1 MSSARIH
8 CAMLNIPQ
16 STHDLISPFTVEDND
31 EVGRRSTIT
40 SKIGRA
46 PCCDKIDMKK
56 DKDYIKK
63 CGTWIALAQKTGL
76 KEVGDWDCYITN
88 DQTPETET
96 WTKRFKG
103 ILRHMNIYIFDPLPK
118 VAHLDNGMITY
129 SGSGAAEVEG
139 YDHHVDFLSELRKA
153 MNH

>member
-16 STHDLISPFTVEDND
+16 STHDLISPFTVE
-31 EVGRRSTIT
+31 I
-40 SKIGRA
+40 
-46 PCCDKIDMKK
+46 
-56 DKDYIKK
+56 
-63 CGTWIALAQKTGL
+63 
-76 KEVGDWDCYITN
+76 
-88 DQTPETET
+88 

-118 VAHLDNGMITY
+118 VSHLDGMITY
-129 SGSGAAEVEG
+129 SGSGAPEVEG
-139 YDHHVDFLSELRKA
+139 CDHHVDFLSELRKA